1 VTRRPTPVFES
12 DSASP
17 APVGRA
23 SFVATRTPLVAAVA
37 LLVANTLALSVKA
50 WDEHRVQQTEHL
62 TLIAR
67 DGVVATQRLK
77 ALLEGRSA
85 RLSSGDRSVS
95 EGFERPFELDSSGR
109 VRVDLAQDWH
119 EIVRTAARS
128 GERFVAISEDEAVV
142 IGQREGGGYLA
153 AKADLAALGSLLTI
167 SGWGAVNVT
176 GAVAPMSAQFRQD
189 PDGRRYSVG
198 CASLE
203 TAGLSACT
211 QRVTPVLGI
220 SDLSRLAI
228 YLLLAGAPIFGG
240 IGVWSLLRRRE
251 NELAAEVQARREN
264 ELAAE
269 VQARREAEHRLSL
282 SVDGAGVGVWT
293 YDAQTERVCI
303 NEQLGQIMEC
313 GGLREMT
320 TREFIE
326 RFRPEDRENLANA
339 FRELQRIGSMNIT
352 ARVGHID
359 RPTYVDLRGR
369 LSEDMRE
376 GSGVAF
382 DVTRQRIAERR
393 AIAAERR
400 LREAIDVFTGPFAEW
415 DSRKRLLHCNRAFGL
430 TFNIPPEALQRG
442 ATYESVASRIAKI
455 VRSETPSSTDS
466 RVRETELVDGRWL
479 QIADRPTLDGR
490 LITFGLDITALK
502 RNEEA
507 VMKSER
513 RVRRSAEDLSRA
525 KDRADLLAQ
534 MHAEEKRKADAANK
548 AKSVFLAN
556 TGHELRTPL
565 VAINGFSEMLT
576 KQIFGPLGNPKYL
589 EYAKDVHAAGT
600 HLLDVI
606 NDILDMAKIEAGK
619 MTISRASM
627 DVEDAIDEAVRIM
640 RQKIQDKGLALH
652 INIVP
657 LPEIDGDHR
666 SVRQMMLNLLSN
678 ALKFTEQ
685 GSITVS
691 ARLEGEFIR
700 ITVADTGIGIP
711 EEALARLGKP
721 FEQVEEAH
729 RREFKGTGLGLALT
743 RSFAEMH
750 GGRMEIASQLKV
762 GTQMSILLPARL
774 APVAAATAAE

>member
-1 VTRRPTPVFES
+1 
-12 DSASP
+12 
-17 APVGRA
+17 
-23 SFVATRTPLVAAVA
+23 
-37 LLVANTLALSVKA
+37 
-50 WDEHRVQQTEHL
+50 
-62 TLIAR
+62 
-67 DGVVATQRLK
+67 
-77 ALLEGRSA
+77 
-85 RLSSGDRSVS
+85 
-95 EGFERPFELDSSGR
+95 
-109 VRVDLAQDWH
+109 
-119 EIVRTAARS
+119 
-128 GERFVAISEDEAVV
+128 
-142 IGQREGGGYLA
+142 
-153 AKADLAALGSLLTI
+153 
-167 SGWGAVNVT
+167 
-176 GAVAPMSAQFRQD
+176 
-189 PDGRRYSVG
+189 
-198 CASLE
+198 
-203 TAGLSACT
+203 
-211 QRVTPVLGI
+211 
-220 SDLSRLAI
+220 
-228 YLLLAGAPIFGG
+228 
-240 IGVWSLLRRRE
+240 
-251 NELAAEVQARREN
+251 
-264 ELAAE
+264 
-269 VQARREAEHRLSL
+269 
-282 SVDGAGVGVWT
+282 
-293 YDAQTERVCI
+293 
-303 NEQLGQIMEC
+303 MEC